1 MPGPYTRAHVMK
13 FSTIVIDSVE
23 YNNQLTKVRLV
34 PDSPIQTLR
43 TLVPDGIIQDADSAT
58 WTLEVGGVQDRG
70 PLGFGKAMDDAVASG
85 ELLTM
90 VLQPKVGSAQDV
102 ATVQILPVP
111 IEFGGEQGNFRT
123 FETSFAV
130 VGQPAFSQS
139 A

>member
-1 MPGPYTRAHVMK
+1 MPAYTRAHVMK

-43 TLVPDGIIQDADSAT
+43 TLVPDGVLQDSDSAT
-58 WTLEVGGVQDRG
+58 WTLEVAGVQDRG
-70 PLGFGKAMDDAVASG
+70 AQGFGKAMDDAVASG
-85 ELLTM
+85 DILTM
-90 VLQPKVGSAQDV
+90 VLQPKVGSGQDV

-111 IEFGGEQGNFRT
+111 IEFGGEQGNYRT
-123 FETSFAV
+123 FESNFAV
-130 VGQPAFSQS
+130 IGQPVFSQS